1 MSDKI
6 FDALLEL
13 FASAAITSSGN
24 GTGKKIGPTGVVKVV
39 VNVTAVSGTSPTL
52 DLHFEESD
60 DDSTYTDIAG
70 GVMNQITA
78 VGIYVIYLK
87 TEKLYLRHVA
97 TVGGTSPSF
106 TTHIYVTNIP

>member
-6 FDALLEL
+6 FDSLLEL

-24 GTGKKIGPTGVVKVV
+24 GTGKKVGPTKVVKVV
-39 VNVTAVSGTSPTL
+39 VNVTVVSGTTPTL
-52 DLHFEESD
+52 DLAFEESD

-70 GVMNQITA
+70 GVMDQITA
-78 VGIYVIYLK
+78 VGLYEIYLK
-87 TEKLYLRHVA
+87 TTKYYLRHVA

-106 TTHIYVTNIP
+106 TTHIYVTTIP